1 MVKRGIYQSLIK
13 PIFDFILAVLLIVLL
28 TPLLILICLINYLLY
43 GHIIFVQQRPGL
55 RSKIFSIY
63 KFQTLRS
70 DSTGLL
76 SDEQRLTTF
85 GNFLRRFSL
94 DELPQLINI
103 IRGQMS
109 FIGPRPYLVEY
120 LPLYNKEHSKRH
132 YVKPGITGL
141 AQVNGR
147 NTLDW
152 QKRLDFDIEYV
163 KNISLSMDLKLLLLT
178 FVQLGKLKET
188 NEEGHVGSTRFTGYS
203 Q

>member
-1 MVKRGIYQSLIK
+1 MVKGEIYQSLIK
-13 PIFDFILAVLLIVLL
+13 PIFDFILAILLIVLL
-28 TPLLILICLINYLLY
+28 APLLILICLINYLLY

-55 RSKIFSIY
+55 RGKIFSIY
-63 KFQTLRS
+63 KFQTMRS
-70 DSTGLL
+70 DPTGLL
-76 SDEQRLTTF
+76 TDEQRLTTF